1 MRMLRVTDVASFLN
15 ISRSA
20 AYELARNAPFPVI
33 RIGRAIRVPDEP
45 FYEWASGKRPQPA

>member
-1 MRMLRVTDVASFLN
+1 MRMLPVTDVASFLS

-45 FYEWASGKRPQPA
+45 FYEWASGRRPRPA